1 MSADRSE
8 PKPFLSWCSV
18 WLVLEWWPVFFLA
31 VVAAGLGRWWNVS
44 SWIWANGRD
53 VVSKELWIA
62 CVGSLVA
69 IGLMVVGCRLLV
81 VCNVARPT
89 ESSFSISRKLY
100 GWSAFASFGLALLT
114 FFQLVAWYGDGWVPI
129 FSVRSPAALDYRY
142 FKSVD
147 LRLQQVGSAIR
158 DGSLVLPQEIEP
170 LRNPVERD
178 NGSSAAI
185 NSKQLVN
192 ELREYVLDW
201 SEAEYARSNDLA
213 GRQASLGMLAM
224 MVDPD
229 PQQLD
234 RYLQWKAQEESR
246 LELSIRDAERQAE
259 AAKKEHE
266 SLALQWTQE
275 KDPERKSALANQVVS
290 AEDRL
295 NVRVR
300 EQVRLQGRLDVLANE
315 QLDQYGLNRQYFW
328 LRLPTVSRGGWLR
341 IVCTWLLAIYLCVR
355 LLSTGILSVA
365 SYLQRIGVA
374 TSGDSHRSNDFG
386 WFLITAGLWWLG
398 LGW

>member
-1 MSADRSE
+1 MPADRSE

-31 VVAAGLGRWWNVS
+31 VVAAGLGRWWNVPH
-44 SWIWANGRD
+44 WVWANGRD

-62 CVGSLVA
+62 CVGTLVA
-69 IGLMVVGCRLLV
+69 IGLMVIGCRLLIS
-81 VCNVARPT
+81 CNVARPT
-89 ESSFSISRKLY
+89 ESSLSISKKLY
-100 GWSAFASFGLALLT
+100 GWSALASFGLMLLT
-114 FFQLVAWYGDGWVPI
+114 ILQLVAWYSEGWVPTFLI
-129 FSVRSPAALDYRY
+129 RSPNALDYRY

-147 LRLQQVGSAIR
+147 LRLQQVSNAIR
-158 DGSLVLPQEIEP
+158 DGSLVLPQEIAP
-170 LRNPVERD
+170 LRSPVERD
-178 NGSSAAI
+178 NSSSKVI

-201 SEAEYARSNDLA
+201 SEAEYARSNEIT
-213 GRQASLGMLAM
+213 GQQASLGMLAM

-259 AAKKEHE
+259 NAKKEHE
-266 SLALQWTQE
+266 SIALQWAQE
-275 KDPERKSALANQVVS
+275 TVPEKKSLLANQVVS

-295 NVRVR
+295 NGHVR
-300 EQVRLQGRLDVLANE
+300 EQLRLQGRLDVLANE
-315 QLDQYGLNRQYFW
+315 QLDQRGLNRQYPW

-341 IVCTWLLAIYLCVR
+341 IACTWLLAMYLCVR
-355 LLSTGILSVA
+355 LLGTGILSVA
-365 SYLQRIGVA
+365 SYLRKSRVTA
-374 TSGDSHRSNDFG
+374 DRDDCSLNDFG